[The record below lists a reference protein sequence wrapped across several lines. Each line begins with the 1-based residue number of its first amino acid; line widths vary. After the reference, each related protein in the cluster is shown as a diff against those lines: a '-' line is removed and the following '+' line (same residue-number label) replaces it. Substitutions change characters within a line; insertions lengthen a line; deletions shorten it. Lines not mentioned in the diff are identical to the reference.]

1 MSLPLSIEKLFNT
14 TYNEMRAARLRTA
27 MECNNLQVAL
37 KDANV
42 SFTTKINKSKKH
54 GREFI
59 VMIPTTHETEYP
71 ATQEEATSGT

>member
-1 MSLPLSIEKLFNT
+1 MLLPLSIEKLFNT

-59 VMIPTTHETEYP
+59 VMLPAIPTET
-71 ATQEEATSGT
+71 

>member
-14 TYNEMRAARLRTA
+14 TYNEMKAARLRTA

-59 VMIPTTHETEYP
+59 VMLPSALTTN
-71 ATQEEATSGT
+71 QEEATSGT

>member
-59 VMIPTTHETEYP
+59 VMLP
-71 ATQEEATSGT
+71 ANPPEPQEEATSGT

>member
-1 MSLPLSIEKLFNT
+1 MPLPLSIEKLFNT
-14 TYNEMRAARLRTA
+14 TYNDMRAARLRTA

-59 VMIPTTHETEYP
+59 IMLPELAAE
-71 ATQEEATSGT
+71 QEGVE